1 MKRITNI
8 MRVNQ
13 FQCHHEVDMYSS
25 VIIRIG
31 SELPNLHTHTHTSLC
46 KRKYT
51 YVNTHACV

>member
-25 VIIRIG
+25 VIIGIG
-31 SELPNLHTHTHTSLC
+31 SELPNLHTHTHTQV
-46 KRKYT
+46 YVN
-51 YVNTHACV
+51 VNTHM